1 MPLAK
6 LKIIIFSSVL
16 FIFSAFII
24 IAVTINFYDQNSF
37 LNTIENKIVT
47 LYNRYSTKKT
57 DAAHKKNITST
68 NKTVQALDNYYVI
81 NIENKISSELFLN
94 LLYYLGDTSTDYVV
108 IDANFNNLSDSL
120 DLNETKKFIKTKDNF
135 FGVIEIRNFK
145 GLNIRPNRFLKNKK
159 LLKNFLYLKKTKY
172 PFIYSNYLGLIKIE
186 NQFFISPDKIGL
198 ISKKNMIFDQNNID
212 ALYKFDNKFLFSL
225 PSLIY
230 IKNKEQ
236 DINNINFLFFSI
248 NYKNKKL
255 YYDQKGRMSFK
266 HNINKQ
272 KAPHVYNFTDW
283 NEALQ
288 ARINT
293 IKKIK
298 KLNLFKS
305 QKKGFQLY
313 KEEKKIINSIY
324 NFPEIQDDKANTTLT
339 IAKNEASLWKGFKT
353 SNLDKIK
360 QSKIFIV
367 QNGNFAWVSDF
378 IFQKNI
384 LNYGKNLKRIPLS
397 FTILFSIIL
406 LFLIFLCV
414 FFIKKNIV
422 SFIICLTLALLNF
435 SLYFIFRI
443 LLNIDIPFLTLLII
457 IIYGFL
463 GGLLLRVFNYKIWI
477 KEVKSIFKGSVS
489 KKYAKEIANYWKN
502 KKWSLE
508 SKAYLCTFVHID
520 TSTFLQKDITE
531 DEVEVIGNKNS
542 EIETIIKNN
551 CGIRNNFN
559 PAEILCYFGNP
570 AIYKNHAQKA

>member
-186 NQFFISPDKIGL
+186 NQFFISPNKIGL

-443 LLNIDIPFLTLLII
+443 FLNIYIPFL
-457 IIYGFL
+457 
-463 GGLLLRVFNYKIWI
+463 FN
-477 KEVKSIFKGSVS
+477 SP
-489 KKYAKEIANYWKN
+489 
-502 KKWSLE
+502 
-508 SKAYLCTFVHID
+508 H
-520 TSTFLQKDITE
+520 
-531 DEVEVIGNKNS
+531 
-542 EIETIIKNN
+542 
-551 CGIRNNFN
+551 
-559 PAEILCYFGNP
+559 
-570 AIYKNHAQKA
+570 